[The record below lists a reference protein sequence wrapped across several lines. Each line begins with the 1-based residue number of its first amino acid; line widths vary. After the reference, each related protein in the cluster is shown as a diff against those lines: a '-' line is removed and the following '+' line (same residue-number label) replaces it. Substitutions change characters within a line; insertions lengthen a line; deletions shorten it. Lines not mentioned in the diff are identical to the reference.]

1 MNRSLNEIEA
11 QAKRAARGAGLSWG
25 MAEEA
30 ARATRWLASH
40 DLAGPALL
48 AEVLAK
54 NDGLPHSQIAPLSL
68 GDEWRAPAGELCPIA
83 AGTALNDCADRLG
96 DGQTIR
102 MAQVSCPLMLVP
114 FAAWA
119 AIHLD
124 MHVQIQWQNLQIAT
138 DGTRIAVTDPDGD
151 INAQIAATVTC
162 QTTQP
167 TSKTATLPNLRGDV
181 PPDIWAKLDIF
192 AQRTFAPA
200 TEASRLLGAGSGLSD
215 ND

>member
-1 MNRSLNEIEA
+1 MSRSLNEIEA

-54 NDGLPHSQIAPLSL
+54 NDGLPHTQIAPLSL

-96 DGQTIR
+96 EGQTIR
-102 MAQVSCPLMLVP
+102 MAEVSCPLMLVP

-124 MHVQIQWQNLQIAT
+124 THVQIQWQNLQIET

-162 QTTQP
+162 QTTQ
-167 TSKTATLPNLRGDV
+167 SNSRTATLPNLRGDV
-181 PPDIWAKLDIF
+181 PPDVWAKLDNF

-200 TEASRLLGAGSGLSD
+200 TEASRSLGAGSGLSD